1 MITNGKVTIYHKEYD
16 ELLRLDKW
24 KRYNYANVWFFGGQG
39 ASINKGYE
47 NANNVDVRIWYE
59 LNPNLKIRNFA
70 KGDIIVKGHI
80 NQDIE
85 TQQDLSNY
93 EVYNITSIINNTFGN
108 NQHIHIGGR

>member
-1 MITNGKVTIYHKEYD
+1 MIVNEKLTIYHKEYD

-24 KRYNYANVWFFGGQG
+24 ERCNYDNVWFFGGQG

-59 LNPNLKIRNFA
+59 LNPNLNINNFA
-70 KGDIIVKGHI
+70 QGDIIVKGHL

-93 EVYNITSIINNTFGN
+93 ETYNITSIINNTFGD